1 MERKNRQEYG
11 ENNPELLELISDDYI
26 DHNPEDKTE
35 TTDETSRLKDA
46 VMSLPFNE
54 QQVVVMR
61 YYNDMKLEDIAS
73 ALGCSRSSV
82 KRYLITAR
90 ERLKKMLRKEGEDV

>member
-26 DHNPEDKTE
+26 DHNPEDVTE
-35 TTDETSRLKDA
+35 TADENSRLKEA
-46 VMSLPFNE
+46 IMSLPFNE

-82 KRYLITAR
+82 KRYLIAAR
-90 ERLKKMLRKEGEDV
+90 ERLQTMLRKGEEDV